1 MKCLY
6 QLKLTFYRH
15 WFYII
20 SELAMCSP
28 VFGRNVAHCNMIPMY
43 ENYSRIICFP
53 ATGTGLEDRCALL
66 SDDLKHKNPS
76 GDSLVVPHLPG
87 HSYVLLP
94 SSKDDQCTLA
104 YYDDV
109 PSWLTNFN
117 FRAELPLAKVDIVFV
132 NYILIH
138 IPGSCWSRK
147 FLLTFEFFGYSFSFY
162 KHW

>member
-28 VFGRNVAHCNMIPMY
+28 VFAHCNMIPMY

-53 ATGTGLEDRCALL
+53 ATGTGLEERCALL
-66 SDDLKHKNPS
+66 SDDLKHKNLS

-104 YYDDV
+104 YYDKV
-109 PSWLTNFN
+109 PTWLSNFN

-147 FLLTFEFFGYSFSFY
+147 FLLTFEFFGYSISFY

>member
-1 MKCLY
+1 
-6 QLKLTFYRH
+6 
-15 WFYII
+15 
-20 SELAMCSP
+20 MCSP
-28 VFGRNVAHCNMIPMY
+28 VLGHNVAHCNMIPMY

-53 ATGTGLEDRCALL
+53 ATGTGLEERCALL

-109 PSWLTNFN
+109 PTWLTNFN

-132 NYILIH
+132 TYILIH
-138 IPGSCWSRK
+138 LTGSC
-147 FLLTFEFFGYSFSFY
+147 
-162 KHW
+162 